1 MFFLN
6 ATAVLKTIEN
16 LGVSYVKQSEQYA
29 KKLENESKILNFPY
43 RSDIVSIYS
52 IKYIPN
58 ITKESVVK
66 KKLIKTC
73 LLRMSK
79 RTEKLQVDQVNM
91 RNEGKTISPTS
102 SSDSP
107 TAKRKSA
114 ILLELLLSVKK
125 KTLKTRLTSFFSKG
139 GSAAMVHTTGS

>member
-52 IKYIPN
+52 IKYI
-58 ITKESVVK
+58 
-66 KKLIKTC
+66 
-73 LLRMSK
+73 R
-79 RTEKLQVDQVNM
+79 
-91 RNEGKTISPTS
+91 
-102 SSDSP
+102 
-107 TAKRKSA
+107 A
-114 ILLELLLSVKK
+114 ILLCFPISQKRVWLK
-125 KTLKTRLTSFFSKG
+125 KTD
-139 GSAAMVHTTGS
+139 